1 MNLSLTITGMCC
13 DLALHPVD
21 AATAARVCLLGENLY
36 KTNSIEWW
44 RANGNN
50 TCGMRLGNDSRI
62 EASLGTA
69 SVSLDPSRIATDA
82 VTLDQRGC
90 IDSNE
95 NQVCLLGYDDETCSR
110 TWTWSGVETFDPA
123 KFHFIVQRWDHLLGV
138 SNYLVLEDVLY
149 DGRPADAASWG
160 ESEGFTFREPVVVD
174 MHVVRAACGVPSEKA
189 A

>member
-44 RANGNN
+44 RANVNN
-50 TCGMRLGNDSRI
+50 TCGMRLTAGSRI
-62 EASLGTA
+62 EASLDGELLPLDA
-69 SVSLDPSRIATDA
+69 SHVATDA
-82 VTLDQRGC
+82 VTLTQREC
-90 IDSNE
+90 ITSGE

-110 TWTWSGVETFDPA
+110 TWTWGGVETFDPE
-123 KFHFIVQRWDHLLGV
+123 KFHFIVQRWDHILGV
-138 SNYLVLEDVLY
+138 EGYLVLDDVLY
-149 DGRPADAASWG
+149 DGRTADASNWG
-160 ESEGFTFREPVVVD
+160 ESQGFTFREPLVVD
-174 MHVVRAACGVPSEKA
+174 MDVVRAACGVSTEKA